1 MSDTLEM
8 RRNALLSELASI
20 NMQIH
25 TQKEMDTAKKRV
37 KDTTLAVEESKRLLG
52 VSYAKCQ
59 EAAKHLRTCEQELD
73 AARIHV
79 RKSIKQKKKAIV
91 SLRRL
96 GGEQREGPYN
106 PPTPLNL
113 RVDSNPSLPREIY
126 TPESQWDIVLG
137 EQLEDSIAAENE
149 EHDEHEE
156 HEEYDEQDTYYTRN
170 TWYDGDGPHYE

>member
-1 MSDTLEM
+1 MSTLET
-8 RRNALLSELASI
+8 RRNELLSELASL

-25 TQKEMDTAKKRV
+25 TQKEMDAAKKRV
-37 KDTTLAVEESKRLLG
+37 KDTTSAVEESKRLLG

-113 RVDSNPSLPREIY
+113 KFDSNTPSLSREIY

-137 EQLEDSIAAENE
+137 QEEDEP
-149 EHDEHEE
+149 
-156 HEEYDEQDTYYTRN
+156 DTYYTRN
-170 TWYDGDGPHYE
+170 VWYDADGPHYE

>member
-1 MSDTLEM
+1 MDQAIVCMLPPSSKMSTLET
-8 RRNALLSELASI
+8 RRNELLSELASL

-25 TQKEMDTAKKRV
+25 TQKEMDAAKKRV

-79 RKSIKQKKKAIV
+79 RKSIKQKKKAII

-96 GGEQREGPYN
+96 GGEQREA
-106 PPTPLNL
+106 PPCLNA
-113 RVDSNPSLPREIY
+113 RVDSDPPPPRGIY
-126 TPESQWDIVLG
+126 TPENEWDIILG
-137 EQLEDSIAAENE
+137 QEEDEP
-149 EHDEHEE
+149 
-156 HEEYDEQDTYYTRN
+156 DTYYTRN
-170 TWYDGDGPHYE
+170 VWYDADGPHYE

>member
-37 KDTTLAVEESKRLLG
+37 KDTTLAVEESKQLLG

-113 RVDSNPSLPREIY
+113 KFDSNTPSLSREIY
-126 TPESQWDIVLG
+126 TPESQWDIVL
-137 EQLEDSIAAENE
+137 EEHLEDSIAAENE
-149 EHDEHEE
+149 EYEE
-156 HEEYDEQDTYYTRN
+156 LDTYHTRN
-170 TWYDGDGPHYE
+170 VWYDADGPHYE